1 MEKFQS
7 EQISNKPIRSFKS
20 LLLFNPNKHNE
31 YNVED
36 LKLSSTSNNRKE
48 RKFLVCHDMKNNYL
62 EDKYYQGSNESKSFE
77 FYHWQYIDM
86 FIYFSHHFVTIPP
99 EQWINAS
106 HENNCRCLGTLITE
120 WKDGTIICNEMLKDE
135 QTIDLTVNKL
145 VELCLFYKFDGWLIN
160 IENPVVNNVTLL
172 ILLCDKL
179 TKSLKKLD
187 SNRYRVIWYDSVI
200 QTGELKWQNE
210 LNSLNECFFNVCD
223 AIFINYTWKDEN
235 LKKCIDFSDKKRLN
249 DIYIGVDVFGRGCL
263 GNGGFNTNVAL
274 EKISEYNDLSCA
286 LFAPGWLHECNAIDE
301 FIQNTDKFWN
311 LLEKYVYKR
320 KITQLPLIT
329 TFSHSRADK
338 FYLNGKL
345 MNDSSYNAGWSN
357 LSLQSKMPIYDNWC
371 FDDAFYAGNCI
382 LIPNDNKMITLFEFN
397 LELTSSLVIDY
408 AFKSESNK
416 SLDVYLNYNEQEIF
430 QINNLTNN
438 NKDIKVIGVFESNIN
453 DWKLIKCKIE
463 FLNSNICLNS
473 IQMQTSSTTKLGLL
487 RMYDANES
495 TSSSHFDFN
504 ITETKQHLFCLNNE
518 TYLLVYIEWNPN
530 KHAKYYNVFIDDFL
544 NNQISSKYIGST
556 RSNDYKLC
564 LKLNKNKIKFNSNKQ
579 EEEEEESPNYF
590 FRINIQLVDYL
601 LVNLNEPMN
610 KIMIKMNNGL
620 DIDDNLNEIFY
631 DQVIYDFELF

>member
-7 EQISNKPIRSFKS
+7 KQISNKPILSLKS
-20 LLLFNPNKHNE
+20 LLHFNPNKHKE

-36 LKLSSTSNNRKE
+36 LKLSFNNNNNKK

-62 EDKYYQGSNESKSFE
+62 DDKYYQGSNESKSFE
-77 FYHWQYIDM
+77 FYHWQYIDI

-120 WKDGTIICNEMLKDE
+120 WKDGIIICNEMLKDE
-135 QTIDLTVNKL
+135 QTIDLIVNKL

-160 IENPVVNNVTLL
+160 IENPIVNVALL

-249 DIYIGVDVFGRGCL
+249 NIYIGVDVFGRGCL
-263 GNGGFNTNVAL
+263 GDGGFNTNVAL

-286 LFAPGWLHECNAIDE
+286 LFAPGWLHECNPIDE
-301 FIQNTDKFWN
+301 FIQNTGKFWN
-311 LLEKYVYKR
+311 SLEKYVHKR
-320 KITQLPLIT
+320 NITQLPLIT

-338 FYLNGKL
+338 FFLNGKL
-345 MNDSSYNAGWSN
+345 INDSNMGWSN

-397 LELTSSLVIDY
+397 LELTSLVIDY
-408 AFKSESNK
+408 VFKSESN
-416 SLDVYLNYNEQEIF
+416 SLNVYLNYNEQEIF
-430 QINNLTNN
+430 QINNLTNDNNNNN
-438 NKDIKVIGVFESNIN
+438 NKDMKVIGLFESNVN

-473 IQMQTSSTTKLGLL
+473 IQMQNISTNTPTKLGLL
-487 RMYDANES
+487 RMYDENKS
-495 TSSSHFDFN
+495 TISTHLIGLN
-504 ITETKQHLFCLNNE
+504 IIETKQHVFCLNNE
-518 TYLLVYIEWNPN
+518 TYMLVYIEWNKN

-544 NNQISSKYIGST
+544 NNETNFKYIGST
-556 RSNDYKLC
+556 RSNDYRLC
-564 LKLNKNKIKFNSNKQ
+564 LKLNRNKIKFNSNKQ
-579 EEEEEESPNYF
+579 EEESNYS
-590 FRINIQLVDYL
+590 FRVNIQLVDHL
-601 LVNLNEPMN
+601 LANLNEPM
-610 KIMIKMNNGL
+610 KTIMIKMNNGL
-620 DIDDNLNEIFY
+620 DIDDNINEKFY
-631 DQVIYDFELF
+631 DQIIYDFELF